1 MNIFGKTD
9 IGCVRQSNQ
18 DAFYNTIL
26 SDDAVLSVVCD
37 GMGGAAAGN
46 VASGIA
52 VEVIGKYIT
61 NSFDDRIKSEN
72 IDKLLRAAIQ
82 TANIEVYDAAQKEP
96 SYLGMGTTTVVA
108 LVANNVAHIAHVG
121 DSRAYLINEGKAIQ
135 ITKDHSMVQ
144 KLVESGALTFEEAQ
158 RHPKKNVITRAIGIG
173 EEVSVDYNEV
183 NLDDMV
189 LLLCTDGLSGVLSND
204 EIAKTVVENSLADV
218 PDKLTEFV
226 NSRHGN
232 DNVTVT
238 VISK

>member
-1 MNIFGKTD
+1 MNVFGKTD

-18 DAFYNTIL
+18 DAFYNAIL
-26 SDDAVLSVVCD
+26 SDNAVLSVVCD

-96 SYLGMGTTTVVA
+96 GYLGMGTTAVVA

-121 DSRAYLINEGKAIQ
+121 DSRAYLINEGRAIQ